1 MLVLITSNATFGLL
15 LLLDIFIRSK
25 ITLPSHGLSHEGSKR
40 RVFQSMKLIPS
51 EDPFLKHALLYQYL
65 KWRHIIQSQYN
76 VPSKLG
82 VKREQRTAMTI
93 PLF

>member
-1 MLVLITSNATFGLL
+1 MLASITLNTTFIPFV
-15 LLLDIFIRSK
+15 LLDIVIRSK
-25 ITLPSHGLSHEGSKR
+25 IMLPSHGRSHEGSTR

-82 VKREQRTAMTI
+82 FSNFSVSLR
-93 PLF
+93 FD